1 MTMRHLRVLT
11 APKNYRSVSWI
22 LDTNARS
29 RKKMVKNCWS
39 AVYWIAGAYS
49 FIFSAVL
56 YFSES
61 FCSIFLC
68 LYNRCYPNDHPIL
81 GMTSFRTRKYG
92 LFIGSVCRYFN
103 HNWMIKVTTD
113 YLKNTLLHI
122 FAHMGLKGFK
132 KDFLSVTDTVYWL
145 EEITLPLWTRTKQG
159 TGSSVIKNPRL

>member
-1 MTMRHLRVLT
+1 MI
-11 APKNYRSVSWI
+11 I
-22 LDTNARS
+22 L
-29 RKKMVKNCWS
+29 
-39 AVYWIAGAYS
+39 
-49 FIFSAVL
+49 
-56 YFSES
+56 
-61 FCSIFLC
+61 
-68 LYNRCYPNDHPIL
+68 L
-81 GMTSFRTRKYG
+81 GMTSFQTRKYG